1 MTTSNKLDAS
11 DVEKIIVEAN
21 LKLKEHS
28 KRMVIIGDQ
37 VFGLLESKCR
47 VLYYPLEEDDVW
59 GFVERIKGQLFACIN
74 TSIQYEK
81 QIFAAA
87 HELYH
92 IWYDEENAQEIV
104 LSSNLEETKADYI
117 ESWELKANRFAAE
130 FLAETAL
137 LEQEMRRYGIR
148 KNEITIKEVLQLC
161 DIFTMPYK
169 MMVRRLCEIDVIND
183 TVFIE
188 LLYTTEKEL
197 EKQKTILGIKAPVKQ
212 DYIVL
217 DKLIM
222 KSVELYERN
231 LITYEKLEYL
241 LEFAEKTPEDVGISK
256 TVRIPFTDDEI
267 AEILGGEDD

>member
-1 MTTSNKLDAS
+1 MTANNKLDAS
-11 DVEKIIVEAN
+11 DVEKVIAEAN
-21 LKLKEHS
+21 AKINEYS
-28 KRMVIIGDQ
+28 KNMGIIGDQ
-37 VFGLLESKCR
+37 VFRLLEKNCR

-59 GFVERIKGQLFACIN
+59 GFIERINGQLFACIN

-92 IWYDEENAQEIV
+92 IWYDEENVQEVV
-104 LSSNLEETKADYI
+104 LSSNLEETKTDNI
-117 ESWELKANRFAAE
+117 DSWELMANRFAAE

-137 LEQEMRRYGIR
+137 LKQEMKQNGISR
-148 KNEITIKEVLQLC
+148 EKITIREVLLLS
-161 DIFTMPYK
+161 DIFTIPYET
-169 MMVRRLCEIDVIND
+169 MVRRLHEIGAIRDS
-183 TVFIE
+183 TFAE
-188 LLYTTEKEL
+188 LFSASEREI

-212 DYIVL
+212 GYIVL
-217 DKLIM
+217 DNLIK

-241 LEFAEKTPEDVGISK
+241 LGFANKVPEDVGVSK
-256 TVRIPFTDDEI
+256 PVNTPVTDDEI